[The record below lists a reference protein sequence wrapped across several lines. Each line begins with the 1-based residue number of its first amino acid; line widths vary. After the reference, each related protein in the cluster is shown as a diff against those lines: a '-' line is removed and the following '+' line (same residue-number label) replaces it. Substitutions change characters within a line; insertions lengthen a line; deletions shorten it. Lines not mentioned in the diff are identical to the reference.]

1 MRSPSRRG
9 SRNRSAQSPGNWNRG
24 RESVPKRKPAKRNK
38 RPTPKVGNRSPNGRR
53 QSRLAISDTR
63 LERALRVLSET
74 GDVGTAARSI
84 RVAMDR
90 FKRTALRK
98 GAIRKSGLQ
107 WIVARRLPRKMPIF
121 SGGRQLAI
129 TVNSRAASLIGRY
142 MATVG
147 QFLKTNNPKFLAE
160 FTGRDVKDAHGK
172 IHQFETD
179 PNTLYRLSSAG
190 GEPFEEMY
198 RIVI

>member
-1 MRSPSRRG
+1 M
-9 SRNRSAQSPGNWNRG
+9 
-24 RESVPKRKPAKRNK
+24 PKPKKLKRISKGQK
-38 RPTPKVGNRSPNGRR
+38 RPKGRNTRPVQSKTRAKPRPKVGGRR
-53 QSRLAISDTR
+53 RQISLAR
-63 LERALRVLSET
+63 LERGLRVLNET
-74 GDVGTAARSI
+74 RDIKAAARSL
-84 RVAMDR
+84 RVSMER
-90 FKRTALRK
+90 FKRVALRA
-98 GAIRKSGLQ
+98 GAIRKQGLQ
-107 WIVARRLPRKMPIF
+107 WVVALRLPRKMPIF

-142 MATVG
+142 MAAVG
-147 QFLKTNNPKFLAE
+147 QFLKTNDPKFLAE
-160 FTGRDVKDAHGK
+160 FTGRSVKDVGGK

>member
-1 MRSPSRRG
+1 VARRIKKRGKPRNPTVTSLTRKTRVAGAALSKSPLKRRR
-9 SRNRSAQSPGNWNRG
+9 RN
-24 RESVPKRKPAKRNK
+24 V
-38 RPTPKVGNRSPNGRR
+38 
-53 QSRLAISDTR
+53 ISNVR
-63 LERALRVLSET
+63 LERALRVFSRTKDLAA
-74 GDVGTAARSI
+74 AARSI
-84 RVAMDR
+84 RVSKEKL
-90 FKRTALRK
+90 KRA
-98 GAIRKSGLQ
+98 AIRRLTRRRRRGGLRL
-107 WIVARRLPRKMPIF
+107 IRRLPRKMPIF

-142 MATVG
+142 MAAVG
-147 QFLKTNNPKFLAE
+147 KFLKTNDPKSLAE
-160 FTGRDVKDAHGK
+160 FTGRSVKDVSGK